1 MRTDCFAYK
10 RNSCTA
16 LKVKK
21 CEGCSFYTTKE
32 QYLLDQQ
39 KALERIYTLDVDK
52 QKHIFETY
60 YGGKLEVIKHEC

>member
-21 CEGCSFYTTKE
+21 CEGCSFYKTKE
-32 QYLLDQQ
+32 QYELDQQ
-39 KALERIYTLDVDK
+39 KALERIRGLDAER
-52 QKHIFETY
+52 QKHIFEKY
-60 YGGKLEVIKHEC
+60 YGGERA